1 MTVTEEYGQC
11 FVVHLQASQ
20 NISDYCYTAICRN
33 RSAVEEGQPSLCLN
47 HFPDYYLLDDN
58 YILIICFFKD
68 LSLSS

>member
-33 RSAVEEGQPSLCLN
+33 RSAVEGQPSLCLN
-47 HFPDYYLLDDN
+47 NFPDYYLLDDN